1 MLRRTL
7 LLTLT
12 FLIAGFA
19 TAAPGPTTARTFQVR
34 HCTVTEAAS
43 AVEPLLTEN
52 GSLTVQ
58 PGKSRIT
65 VQDRA
70 DVVERAA
77 EVIAELDRSPDRY
90 QIEITLLEGAKG
102 QLPTKQRTGVDEQIL
117 RMFPFESYR
126 TIGSTTFDGVLGE
139 PADAELGEGLRVEF
153 LAQSLGVGD
162 DSPWGIPRPGTR
174 VHLQWLTLSK
184 QTASADGTVRSS
196 ELFRGSVFLSEKQR
210 LILGA
215 GAAEDSNRGL
225 VMILQAN
232 SVGVD

>member
-19 TAAPGPTTARTFQVR
+19 TAAPGPTTTRTFQVR

-102 QLPTKQRTGVDEQIL
+102 QLPNSRYTDFDESL
-117 RMFPFESYR
+117 YRMFPFQSYR

-162 DSPWGIPRPGTR
+162 DSP
-174 VHLQWLTLSK
+174 
-184 QTASADGTVRSS
+184 
-196 ELFRGSVFLSEKQR
+196 
-210 LILGA
+210 
-215 GAAEDSNRGL
+215 
-225 VMILQAN
+225 
-232 SVGVD
+232 

>member
-1 MLRRTL
+1 MIRRIL
-7 LLTLT
+7 LLNLILLT
-12 FLIAGFA
+12 AGFA
-19 TAAPGPTTARTFQVR
+19 AAAPGPTTARTFQVR
-34 HCTVTEAAS
+34 HCTVTEAAA

-102 QLPTKQRTGVDEQIL
+102 QLPARQRTGLDERLL

-139 PADAELGEGLRVEF
+139 PADANLGEGLRVEF

-174 VHLQWLTLSK
+174 VHLQWLTVSK
-184 QTASADGTVRSS
+184 QTSSADGSLQSS
-196 ELFRGSVFLSEKQR
+196 ELLRTSVFLSEKQE
-210 LILGA
+210 LIMGV
-215 GAAEDSNRGL
+215 GAAEDSSRGL
-225 VMILQAN
+225 VMVLQAH
-232 SVGVD
+232 SIGGD